1 MATVRIILHK
11 SRPIGDEYPVYLRIT
26 DSTGKRIHL
35 PTGLFAKKEDFDESK
50 EGGRFRQGKGVQSY
64 KIRKVTNGTTEY
76 ITNAAANIELET
88 KRKRATKLID
98 GYQEQGTDWTLE
110 RFRNEFEKQ
119 PGRTLFI
126 DYVEKRLEILRK
138 GGQIQS
144 EQILHYTLVS
154 MKKYDSKLGEKYLQD
169 ITPEYIKQYV
179 KRCEKDGMATN
190 TISIRLRQIRRLFS
204 LAKEEGLTEAYPFE
218 SKALEKKGVSIPN
231 GGHTKV
237 ESYLPKES
245 LKKIASVDLENPRLD
260 TARHLFLFST
270 YCYGMNWKDMAQL
283 TTENIKSATNEVT
296 EEEGKVI
303 SYYRQ
308 KTKTTK
314 REASTIDIWVTPVIQ
329 QELDWFERNTK
340 TVKEYL
346 LPIITDFSY
355 VTGEEFQ
362 HIKKGESARKF
373 EAEKIAQIQAGNI
386 SLEELNDELLNGYV
400 NQRRKRFNKAIRDV
414 AGKAGV
420 PESQVEGLTIYS
432 ARHSFAMALQ
442 NKGVSVEKISQA
454 LGHESIE
461 TTKAYL
467 DRFSVG
473 QMAVDTAIDLMDAEE
488 DVAQVAPE
496 QAEEKK
502 PETTPSTADRLLK
515 LADLMEKGLITAE
528 EFKTLK
534 NSIIAGE

>member
-64 KIRKVTNGTTEY
+64 KIRKVTTGTTEY

-88 KRKRATKLID
+88 IRKRATKLID

-218 SKALEKKGVSIPN
+218 SKALEKKGGLYSKWGSHQSGVIPSK
-231 GGHTKV
+231 G
-237 ESYLPKES
+237 
-245 LKKIASVDLENPRLD
+245 
-260 TARHLFLFST
+260 
-270 YCYGMNWKDMAQL
+270 
-283 TTENIKSATNEVT
+283 KS
-296 EEEGKVI
+296 
-303 SYYRQ
+303 
-308 KTKTTK
+308 
-314 REASTIDIWVTPVIQ
+314 
-329 QELDWFERNTK
+329 
-340 TVKEYL
+340 
-346 LPIITDFSY
+346 
-355 VTGEEFQ
+355 
-362 HIKKGESARKF
+362 
-373 EAEKIAQIQAGNI
+373 
-386 SLEELNDELLNGYV
+386 
-400 NQRRKRFNKAIRDV
+400 
-414 AGKAGV
+414 
-420 PESQVEGLTIYS
+420 
-432 ARHSFAMALQ
+432 
-442 NKGVSVEKISQA
+442 
-454 LGHESIE
+454 
-461 TTKAYL
+461 
-467 DRFSVG
+467 
-473 QMAVDTAIDLMDAEE
+473 EE
-488 DVAQVAPE
+488 D
-496 QAEEKK
+496 
-502 PETTPSTADRLLK
+502 S
-515 LADLMEKGLITAE
+515 
-528 EFKTLK
+528 F
-534 NSIIAGE
+534 S